1 MTPIPMIA
9 EPYEPDLSTAES
21 RPNRAIEA
29 PVPTNETAYLSVEQ
43 LHDFMRRRFDRLWAL
58 DIEYVFNAE
67 SYCENTRHVTFGR
80 TRYAFRHEKRL
91 KIQSNKHEGSLVY
104 PSYTWAWNGDLQQDF
119 HARFKD
125 AYQKPEKSDWLNSD
139 IYLCNACIP
148 CGSVEDEYT
157 ATKNTCTIP
166 LLQRVFD
173 ARWRWKV
180 LPKLEA
186 VEGAPCHVIES
197 NDRVRLWVDPALDC
211 AVRFVAWGNMSRV
224 ALRDFRLMADNIW
237 MPWRTEA
244 VGYNSNSP
252 SPVPNEAHRASVH
265 IVKAMTVNDEV
276 PESLF
281 TLNYPTGTVIRDVVS
296 KRFYRLGNN
305 LEQIKLGEVD

>member
-9 EPYEPDLSTAES
+9 EPYEPDLSRPES
-21 RPNRAIEA
+21 RPNRAIDV
-29 PVPTNETAYLSVEQ
+29 PVPTDKPAFSSFAQ
-43 LHDFMRRRFDRLWAL
+43 LRDFMRRRFDRLWAL
-58 DIEYVFNAE
+58 DVEYVFNAE
-67 SYCENTRHVTFGR
+67 SYCEDPGLVPFGR
-80 TRYAFRHEKRL
+80 YRYAFRHEKRL
-91 KIQSNKHEGSLVY
+91 KIQSNNHDGSLVY
-104 PSYTWAWNGDLQQDF
+104 PSYIWAWNGDIQQDF
-119 HARFKD
+119 HAQLKNAD
-125 AYQKPEKSDWLNSD
+125 HEAKKSDWLNSD

-157 ATKNTCTIP
+157 AAKNTCTIP

-211 AVRFVAWGNMSRV
+211 AVRIVAWGTMSRV
-224 ALRDFRLMADNIW
+224 ALRDFRLMADNLW

-244 VGYNSNSP
+244 VGYDPKLSP
-252 SPVPNEAHRASVH
+252 FPDGGSYAAVS
-265 IVKAMTVNDEV
+265 IVTSMTVNDEV
-276 PESLF
+276 PEGHF
-281 TLNYPTGTVIRDVVS
+281 TLNYACGTVMRDCVN
-296 KRFYRLGNN
+296 KLFYRLGDH
-305 LEQIKLGEVD
+305 LERIKLGDMN